1 MFDKK
6 KDSNQELVNE
16 KNNVYRPSKG
26 SSKVVIG
33 EGVNIKGE
41 ITNAA
46 EVQIDG
52 TADILLKT
60 ENINVG
66 PKGVLNGSIEAK
78 NADIWGKVDGDL
90 KISNTLTVQELGH
103 VSGKIEYSQ
112 LQIKLGGNV
121 TGELIRTD
129 KKISKSL
136 DTDDTIKNIDG
147 NNQKSL
153 LDVNKT

>member
-1 MFDKK
+1 MIKK
-6 KDSNQELVNE
+6 KNTSFDVTNE
-16 KNNVYRPSKG
+16 KNDVYRPSKG

-33 EGVNIKGE
+33 EGVNVKGE
-41 ITNAA
+41 IINAE

-52 TADILLKT
+52 IVDIVLKT

-66 PKGVLNGSIEAK
+66 PRGVLNGSIEAN

-112 LQIKLGGNV
+112 LQIKLGGSV
-121 TGELIRTD
+121 TGELVKTD
-129 KKISKSL
+129 KKINKSIDPGETKKNTEL
-136 DTDDTIKNIDG
+136 D
-147 NNQKSL
+147 NQKSL
-153 LDVNKT
+153 LQVNKS

>member
-6 KDSNQELVNE
+6 KNTSFDVTNE
-16 KNNVYRPSKG
+16 KNDVYRPSKG

-33 EGVNIKGE
+33 EGVNVKGE
-41 ITNAA
+41 IINAE

-52 TADILLKT
+52 IVDIVLKT

-66 PKGVLNGSIEAK
+66 PRGVLNGSIEAN

-112 LQIKLGGNV
+112 LHIKLGGSV
-121 TGELIRTD
+121 TGELVKTD
-129 KKISKSL
+129 KKINKSIDSEESK
-136 DTDDTIKNIDG
+136 KNTELE
-147 NNQKSL
+147 NQKSL
-153 LDVNKT
+153 LDVNKS